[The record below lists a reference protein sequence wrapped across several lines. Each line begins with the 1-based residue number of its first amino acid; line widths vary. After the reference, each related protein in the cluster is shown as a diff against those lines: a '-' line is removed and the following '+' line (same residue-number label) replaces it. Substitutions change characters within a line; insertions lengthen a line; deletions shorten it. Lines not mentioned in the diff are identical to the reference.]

1 MTTVRRVLLA
11 FALATML
18 ACEAMAPAK
27 PGGSPSVPPSMIK
40 VAFVKD
46 LSVPD
51 ADEHALPAFQ
61 AAKLAFETAA
71 ARDPAGV
78 TVELEEFDLA
88 EEATEF
94 AAIGADP
101 GYVAMIVAPGV
112 NGVDGLAEEL
122 PVVSLSDLGEP
133 GAGDAWTRLVAPM
146 PVVADTLA
154 SGLRQD
160 VACVLSE
167 DPAPDPLSELLAE
180 RLTGAPVAAI
190 DPAGAATVARNAGC
204 DVVIWAGGP
213 DAGAEAAEVLRPA
226 GVAMIGG
233 DRLLDPDFLASAG
246 TAAEGTFA
254 LCSCV
259 SVASSTELAVRRF
272 VQDYQSEHG
281 TAPGPYAV
289 EAWDAAHLVLR
300 ALHEGGATRAQVREW
315 MGARTTLDGLVRTY
329 RLDPRGELI
338 DPASMLR
345 LFRVDG
351 GRWLHTGW
359 NALRDRL
366 AAADAG

>member
-1 MTTVRRVLLA
+1 MKGFIASVAASVMLLA
-11 FALATML
+11 
-18 ACEAMAPAK
+18 ACDGASTAK
-27 PGGSPSVPPSMIK
+27 PTPSTPTTFVR
-40 VAFVKD
+40 VAFVRD

-71 ARDPAGV
+71 ARDPGDGI
-78 TVELEEFDLA
+78 VELVEFDLA
-88 EEATEF
+88 EEATEL

-101 GYVAMIVAPGV
+101 GYVAVIVAPGV
-112 NGVDGLAEEL
+112 NGIDGLAEEL
-122 PVVSLSDLGEP
+122 PVVSLSGLGEP
-133 GAGDAWTRLVAPM
+133 GAGDAWTRLVAPL

-154 SGLRQD
+154 SRLRRD

-167 DPAPDPLSELLAE
+167 DPGPDPLSALLAE
-180 RLTGAPVAAI
+180 RLRGAPVAAI
-190 DPAGAATVARNAGC
+190 DPAEAATVARDAGC
-204 DVVIWAGGP
+204 DVVLWAGGP
-213 DAGAEAAEVLRPA
+213 DAGAEAAEGLRPA

-233 DRLLDPDFLASAG
+233 DRLLDPDFLAAAG

-254 LCSCV
+254 LCSCASV
-259 SVASSTELAVRRF
+259 STSTQFAVRRF
-272 VQDYQSEHG
+272 IQDYQSEHG
-281 TAPGPYAV
+281 TAPGSYAV

-300 ALHEGGATRAQVREW
+300 ALHEAGATRAQVREW
-315 MGARTTLDGLVRTY
+315 LGARTAFDGLVRTY

-338 DPASMLR
+338 DPGSLLR

-351 GRWLHTGW
+351 GRWQHTGW

-366 AAADAG
+366 SAGDAG